1 VWALPVLLQLLFL
14 PLVDRTAP
22 QVFILPDAA
31 SKCAP
36 GDAPNRRD
44 APAPPAVDRSDR
56 IHMAC
61 NVDERIE
68 PILKPDARG
77 VAEYA
82 TRIAERLPGSTN
94 A

>member
-14 PLVDRTAP
+14 QLVDRTAP
-22 QVFILPDAA
+22 QVFILPDAT
-31 SKCAP
+31 SQCAP
-36 GDAPNRRD
+36 GDASNRRD
-44 APAPPAVDRSDR
+44 APAPPVVDRSDR
-56 IHMAC
+56 IRMAC

-68 PILKPDARG
+68 PILKPNARG

-82 TRIAERLPGSTN
+82 TRIAARLPGSRN